1 MKRTIILLLLLA
13 VTVSTVGV
21 TAAQRW
27 RRRRPPPA
35 RDRDGRI
42 IDRRGVESWD
52 MKPGFQDDTFTFVR
66 IAYHS
71 WGGGWGRNR
80 WDIDGPDSELN
91 FSFRLQQLTS
101 LKVNPEPIVLTL
113 TDPRLFDYPFIYIVE
128 PGYLEF
134 SAEEAKALRHYL
146 LNGGFLMADDF
157 WGNDEWFNFEE
168 QMRRVF
174 PDRSWQE
181 LPLSHEI
188 FRCVYK
194 LEERPQVPAIGYGM
208 SGYSYERPDAKEAHY
223 RAWHDDEGRMMVIA
237 CHNTDLGDGWEREGE
252 NETYFRE
259 YSEKWAYPM
268 GINIVTYAMTH

>member
-1 MKRTIILLLLLA
+1 MKRTTTTLLLLLI
-13 VTVSTVGV
+13 VVSVV
-21 TAAQRW
+21 SICAAQRF
-27 RRRRPPPA
+27 RRRGRPA
-35 RDRDGRI
+35 RDRDGTI
-42 IDRRGVESWD
+42 VDRRGVDNWE
-52 MKPGFQDDTFTFVR
+52 MKPGFRDDTFTFVR

-71 WGGGWGRNR
+71 WSGGWGDNR

-91 FSFRLQQLTS
+91 FSYRLQQLTS

-134 SAEEAKALRHYL
+134 SQDEVDALRRYL

-157 WGNDEWFNFEE
+157 WGENEWYNYEE

-174 PDRSWQE
+174 PDRRWQE
-181 LPLSHEI
+181 VPLSHDI
-188 FRCVYK
+188 FHAVYD
-194 LEERPQVPAIGYGM
+194 LDERPQVPAIGWGM
-208 SGYSYERPDAKEAHY
+208 RGYSYERPDAKDVHY
-223 RAWHDDEGRMMVIA
+223 RAWYDDDGRMIVLA

-252 NETYFRE
+252 NEDYFHN